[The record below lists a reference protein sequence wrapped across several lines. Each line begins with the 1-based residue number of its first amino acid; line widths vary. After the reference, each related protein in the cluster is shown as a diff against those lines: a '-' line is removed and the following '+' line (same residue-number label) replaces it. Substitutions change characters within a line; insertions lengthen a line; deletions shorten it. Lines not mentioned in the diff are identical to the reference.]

1 MIVKVYS
8 TQTCPYC
15 QTLKEYL
22 TSKGI
27 EFESFDV
34 GNDDTAREEML
45 AKANTMTVPV
55 TDIDGKILVGF
66 DLKELNA
73 ALGI

>member
-22 TSKGI
+22 TSREIK
-27 EFESFDV
+27 FESFDV
-34 GNDDTAREEML
+34 GNDDNAREEMI

>member
-1 MIVKVYS
+1 MTIKVYS

-22 TSKGI
+22 TGKGI
-27 EFESFDV
+27 QFESFDV
-34 GNDDTAREEML
+34 GNDDAAREEML

-55 TDIDGKILVGF
+55 TDIDGKIMVGF

>member
-1 MIVKVYS
+1 
-8 TQTCPYC
+8 
-15 QTLKEYL
+15 LKEYL